1 MLSFNKIIS
10 TALIASVGFNLYLLN
25 EEVVVEDSLDQ
36 EIEQVIDDKIS
47 VAQSGLKKTSKDIV
61 RVTSQSAP
69 LEKNEKINEPTE
81 QIIDE
86 QKYQE
91 LSLRSKKL
99 WQRKI
104 SDLIE
109 IKLGFDEETTDKYY
123 KLKELRTKDI
133 DNFFAQFEKEGPI
146 YLGLEDRIE
155 LSKIDVKYLIEIKE
169 IFGKDYSRYKELL
182 NQHNKEMMEE
192 SMYFYPVEL

>member
-47 VAQSGLKKTSKDIV
+47 VAQSGLKKTSKDV
-61 RVTSQSAP
+61 ARVTSQSAP
-69 LEKNEKINEPTE
+69 LEKNEKINEPRE
-81 QIIDE
+81 EIIDE